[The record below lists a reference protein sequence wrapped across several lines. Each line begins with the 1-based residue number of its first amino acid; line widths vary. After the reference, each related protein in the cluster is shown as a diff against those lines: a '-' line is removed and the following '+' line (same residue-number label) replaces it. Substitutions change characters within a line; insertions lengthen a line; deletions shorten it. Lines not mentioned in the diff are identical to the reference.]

1 MDRNN
6 ERWIADLKA
15 QNDSALLALR
25 ERLFKNLRRALANHN
40 RADDSFLEDIAQDA
54 LLTVLEKIDQFQGRS
69 QFITWATSIAIR
81 LAFAQLRR
89 NRWKDVSLDEI
100 TAGPNTPFERA
111 VDESLSPDARAQQ
124 QSLFQAL
131 QEAIDNDLTE
141 RQRTALIAELKGMP
155 LEEIAEQ
162 LGSNSNAI
170 YKLTHDAR
178 KKLKKRLEASGYSA
192 DDVVSL
198 SAT

>member
-25 ERLFKNLRRALANHN
+25 DRLFKNLRRALVNHN

-54 LLTVLEKIDQFQGRS
+54 MLTVLEKIDQFQGRS

-89 NRWKDVSLDEI
+89 SRWKDVSLNDI
-100 TAGPNTPFERA
+100 TSGPNTSFERA
-111 VDESLSPDARAQQ
+111 VDEGLSPEARAQQ

-131 QEAIDNDLTE
+131 QAAIENDLTD

-155 LEEIAEQ
+155 LEEIAQQ
-162 LGSNSNAI
+162 LDSNSNAI

-192 DDVVSL
+192 DDVVSP

>member
-6 ERWIADLKA
+6 DRWIADLKA

-40 RADDSFLEDIAQDA
+40 RADDSFLEDAAQDA
-54 LLTVLEKIDQFQGRS
+54 LLKVLEKLDQFEGRS

-89 NRWKDVSLDEI
+89 SRWKDVSLDEI

-131 QEAIDNDLTE
+131 QDAIENDLTE

-155 LEEIAEQ
+155 LEKIAEQ